1 MRHLGVPTRAALT
14 GLCIAQAWMIV
25 FVLRIGPVVAV
36 LDARAG
42 RGVHSGDFLAIPL
55 VGVAM
60 LLLSEELAA
69 RSTRATGSRRRAARS
84 ATAH

>member
-1 MRHLGVPTRAALT
+1 MHLGVPTRAVLT
-14 GLCIAQAWMIV
+14 GLCFAQAWMIV

-42 RGVHSGDFLAIPL
+42 RGVHSGDLLAIPL

-69 RSTRATGSRRRAARS
+69 RSQQGATRRS
-84 ATAH
+84 LAPEPVTAH